1 MAITTLIPVIN
12 VPRAKRA
19 LVGLVPGL
27 GNINTQ
33 EKLNTRKFQLLLGI
47 VVTIDL
53 LVIATLNLLMTQDAF
68 ELQRLK
74 HERNIAL
81 DQRDATLREVNAQ
94 GSPDKLAVS
103 AHKLGMIPA
112 QDIKYIDLAVKP

>member
-112 QDIKYIDLAVKP
+112 PDIKYIDLAVKP